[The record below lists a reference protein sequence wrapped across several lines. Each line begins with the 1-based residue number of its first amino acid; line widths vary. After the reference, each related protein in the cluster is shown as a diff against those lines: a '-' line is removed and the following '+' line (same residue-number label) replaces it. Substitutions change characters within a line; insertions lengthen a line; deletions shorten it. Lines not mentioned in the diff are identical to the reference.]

1 MTMRNSSHTPLILM
15 LAFALWPGIAAA
27 QGDAAAAPLNAHMKR
42 YGSGWECDRGYR
54 EVNAACAAVEVPP
67 NAYLA
72 DSSYGRGW
80 ECDRGYR
87 QVNEGCT
94 LVEVPPNAHLADSA
108 IEAIGRPTKDARW
121 SKYLPTPS

>member
-1 MTMRNSSHTPLILM
+1 MATLPAASQKDMNMNNSTRQLPILV
-15 LAFALWPGIAAA
+15 LAVALWPGIAAA
-27 QGDAAAAPLNAHMKR
+27 QGDAATVPLNAEMTRH
-42 YGSGWECDRGYR
+42 GSGWKCDRGYR

-80 ECDRGYR
+80 ECDRGHR

-94 LVEVPPNAHLADSA
+94 LVEVPPNGFLSFS
-108 IEAIGRPTKDARW
+108 GRDWECDRG
-121 SKYLPTPS
+121 